1 MTRSICFLVPLYLAL
16 AACGSGDSGEAA
28 PKICSTS
35 SGMGMLADLD
45 VPCMPGGNAILLTA
59 SGEGFA
65 KDGYAFPPA
74 SPDDVYFVDGW
85 SITYD
90 RILTTFDHVTLS
102 RGPDKVPTDQSRCD
116 DGKGGTIL
124 CGTGSSV
131 LAEVDGPF
139 AIDLHQGGTLAD
151 ADGVAMDA
159 APFGALT
166 GLNKQG
172 NTAFDATAKYAFGFE
187 VVKATKS
194 AHNINLDAADL
205 TDYQDM
211 VTKGYTTLLVGT
223 ATWKGNNNGSDTNSG
238 CTNTTVTPAYDFTT
252 LPRTIKFRFGL
263 IAPTVY
269 RNAQNPAL
277 TGAANPNEEH
287 PRGVQTAA
295 NQATIAQLTF
305 HIDHVFW
312 ESFVHD
318 SPAHFDSFASRYAGA
333 AAPTATME
341 DFKSFAFKPFV
352 DALHHTVPFRTCVD
366 ATTYAPPGDAAM
378 TFDTLTIPVNPTGD
392 PATVIRDFYDY
403 TTYNHST
410 FGHLNADGLSFV
422 DRQYPSP
429 P

>member
-1 MTRSICFLVPLYLAL
+1 MTRSIPFVFLAL
-16 AACGSGDSGEAA
+16 AACGSSDNGQPA
-28 PKICSTS
+28 PKVCSTS

-45 VPCMPGGNAILLTA
+45 VPCDPGSNAILLTA

-74 SPDDVYFVDGW
+74 NPDDVYFVDGW

-102 RGPDKVPTDQSRCD
+102 RGPDKVPTDQSKCD

-139 AIDLHQGGTLAD
+139 AVDLHKGGSLAD
-151 ADGVAMDA
+151 ADGAAMDA
-159 APFGALT
+159 APFAALT
-166 GLNKQG
+166 GLNKQS
-172 NTAFDATAKYAFGFE
+172 NAAFDPTTKYAFGFE
-187 VVKATKS
+187 VVKATRS

-205 TDYQDM
+205 TDYADM
-211 VTKGYTTLLVGT
+211 VAKGYTTLLVGT
-223 ATWKGNNNGSDTNSG
+223 ATWKGNNNGSDTSSG
-238 CTNTTVTPAYDFTT
+238 CTNTTVAPAYDFTT
-252 LPRTIKFRFGL
+252 LPRTVKFRFGL
-263 IAPTVY
+263 IAPTAY

-277 TGAANPNEEH
+277 TGDPNPNEEH
-287 PRGVQTAA
+287 PRGIQTTM
-295 NQATIAQLTF
+295 NQSTIAQLTF

-318 SPAHFDSFASRYAGA
+318 SPAHFDSFASKYAGA
-333 AAPTATME
+333 TAPATAAME
-341 DFKSFAFKPFV
+341 DFKGFAFKPFV
-352 DALHHTVPFRTCVD
+352 DAKGKQVPFRSCVD
-366 ATTYAPPGDAAM
+366 SATYAAPGDAAM

>member
-1 MTRSICFLVPLYLAL
+1 MTRSIPLLFLAL
-16 AACGSGDSGEAA
+16 AACSDNNSSGQPQ
-28 PKICSTS
+28 PKICSTN
-35 SGMGMLADLD
+35 SGMGMLTDLG
-45 VPCMPGGNAILLTA
+45 VPCDPGGNGVLLTA

-74 SPDDVYFVDGW
+74 NPDDVYFVDGW
-85 SITYD
+85 ALTYD
-90 RILTTFDHVTLS
+90 RILTTFDHITLS
-102 RGPDKVPTDQSRCD
+102 RGPDKVPTDQSKCD

-139 AIDLHQGGTLAD
+139 AIDLHKGGSLAD
-151 ADGVAMDA
+151 ADGVANDA
-159 APFGALT
+159 APFAAFT

-172 NTAFDATAKYAFGFE
+172 NTAFDPTTKYAFGFE
-187 VVKATKS
+187 VVKATTS

-205 TDYQDM
+205 ADYATM
-211 VTKGYTTLLVGT
+211 VTMGYTTLLVGT
-223 ATWKGNNNGSDTNSG
+223 ATWQGNNNGTLPGG
-238 CTNTTVTPAYDFTT
+238 CTQTAVTPPYDFSV
-252 LPRTIKFRFGL
+252 LPTTIKFKFGL

-269 RNAQNPAL
+269 RNAQNPDL
-277 TGAANPNEEH
+277 TGNPNPNEEH
-287 PRGVQTAA
+287 PRGIQTAA
-295 NQATIAQLTF
+295 NQATIAQATF
-305 HIDHVFW
+305 HIDHAFW

-318 SPAHFDSFASRYAGA
+318 SPAHFDSFAARYVGVT
-333 AAPTATME
+333 PTPVATLE
-341 DFKSFAFKPFV
+341 DYKGYSFKPFV
-352 DALHHTVPFRTCVD
+352 DHLGHPLPFRSCVD
-366 ATTYAPPGDAAM
+366 ATAYTPPGTGAM

-392 PATVIRDFYDY
+392 PAMAIRDFYDY